1 VSYFGYLPARN
12 KSKRVP
18 RKPRDPKLGPTEH
31 KIQTALFD
39 YLALAAKPELEI
51 RAIPNGEKRHI
62 SVASRLKAEGV
73 RRGTPDIFVC
83 LPGGKIAWLEMKA
96 AKGRLSED
104 QIAFRDRVL
113 SLGHLW
119 AMARSVDEAI
129 EHLTDWGV
137 MKPAYMRGKSFFK
150 TDHLETVQLKQA
162 S

>member
-1 VSYFGYLPARN
+1 MSAFGFLP
-12 KSKRVP
+12 KRIAGRRSAP

-31 KIQTALFD
+31 KIQVALFD
-39 YLALAAKPELEI
+39 YLALAQRDNVEI

-83 LPGGKIAWLEMKA
+83 LPGGRIAWLEMKA

-113 SLGHLW
+113 ALGHLW
-119 AMARSVDEAI
+119 EMASSVDEALQ
-129 EHLTDWGV
+129 HLTTWDAL
-137 MKPAYMRGKSFFK
+137 KPAYRTFK
-150 TDHLETVQLKQA
+150 AHQQDA
-162 S
+162 AA